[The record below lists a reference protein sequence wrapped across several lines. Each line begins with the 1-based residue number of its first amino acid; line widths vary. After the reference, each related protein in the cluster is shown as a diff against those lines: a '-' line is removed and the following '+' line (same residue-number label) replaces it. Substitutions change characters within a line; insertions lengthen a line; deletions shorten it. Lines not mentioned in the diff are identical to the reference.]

1 MHLTQHELASLSFPI
16 PIQTLSA
23 TSSHSPSSI
32 CQTSSFQ
39 FHFVFL
45 SHWIFKRA
53 ASNATKQEKHFT
65 RLFASQQATFS
76 HVNGGKAK
84 RRSKSN
90 RKKTGAKQP
99 IDNLPLSAE
108 LLKCDFFQSFSLAS
122 VQKKVVRWQW
132 NEAKKCFNSPNIA
145 SKARQLNRASLL
157 EER

>member
-45 SHWIFKRA
+45 SQRTFKRA

-65 RLFASQQATFS
+65 RLFASQRATFS

-108 LLKCDFFQSFSLAS
+108 LLKCDFSRAFHSQAY
-122 VQKKVVRWQW
+122 KKKSSDD
-132 NEAKKCFNSPNIA
+132 NETRRKNVSILRTSHLKRGNWIA
-145 SKARQLNRASLL
+145 RVFY